1 MRDGTLYIDLAETS
15 HDAVVFES
23 ENKYANIEGGTL
35 SVNLLDGYR
44 PRVGAKWEIIK
55 GTAPATGEGFESVQD
70 ATGKGYRYSAKPV
83 GNNWV
88 LEVVSAPTAT
98 P

>member
-1 MRDGTLYIDLAETS
+1 
-15 HDAVVFES
+15 
-23 ENKYANIEGGTL
+23 L

-55 GTAPATGEGFESVQD
+55 GTAPATGQGFESIQD